1 MNINGDVMRKLLA
14 ALSLCL
20 VATDLLSQGISGK
33 AGIAHVANSDAT
45 ASTAS
50 GSSITLLMGT
60 SLAAGQS
67 IVLCVFSGNRRDVTF
82 TVTDNGP
89 VAGSNSYSTDRSQNL
104 ATKGGTIAVLHA
116 DNISIAG
123 HNPATLT
130 ITPSGT
136 GSIFAVASAYSGLTS
151 SSFDKTNSAN
161 SRSKLPDSGSSGF
174 LSQADELVF
183 GCMAT
188 AARSGD
194 TISAGSGFTLR
205 NTAGRQRIA
214 SEDQVVN
221 SKAGINATFSQAVS
235 REWATI
241 VTTFK

>member
-89 VAGSNSYSTDRSQNL
+89 VTGTNTYSTDRSQNL
-104 ATKGGTIAVLHA
+104 ATNGGTIAVLHA

-136 GSIFAVASAYSGLTS
+136 GSIFALASAYSGLIS
-151 SSFDKTNSAN
+151 SSFDKSNSAN
-161 SRSKLPDSGSSGF
+161 SSSNLPDSGSSGS
-174 LSQADELVF
+174 LSQANELVF
-183 GCMAT
+183 GCMAN
-188 AARSGD
+188 AARPGV

-214 SEDQVVN
+214 NEDQVVN
-221 SKAGINATFSQAVS
+221 SKAGIDATFSQVVS
-235 REWATI
+235 REWAAI
-241 VTTFK
+241 VTTYK

>member
-1 MNINGDVMRKLLA
+1 MRKLLA
-14 ALSLCL
+14 VLSVCL
-20 VATDLLSQGISGK
+20 FSTGLLSQGMGGNV
-33 AGIAHVANSDAT
+33 GIAHVASSDVT
-45 ASTAS
+45 VSTAS

-67 IVLCVFSGNRRDVTF
+67 IVVCVFSGNGRDVTF

-89 VAGSNSYSTDRSQNL
+89 VAGTNSYSTDRSQNL
-104 ATKGGTIAVLHA
+104 ATNGGTIAVLHA

-136 GSIFAVASAYSGLTS
+136 GSIFAVASAYSGLIS
-151 SSFDKTNSAN
+151 SSFDKSNSAN
-161 SRSKLPDSGSSGF
+161 SSSNLPDSGSSGS
-174 LSQADELVF
+174 LSQANELVF
-183 GCMAT
+183 GCMAR
-188 AARSGD
+188 ARRGV

-214 SEDQVVN
+214 NEDQVVN
-221 SKAGINATFSQAVS
+221 SKAGIDATFSQVVS
-235 REWATI
+235 REWAAI
-241 VTTFK
+241 VTTYK

>member
-50 GSSITLLMGT
+50 GSSITLLMRT

-89 VAGSNSYSTDRSQNL
+89 VT
-104 ATKGGTIAVLHA
+104 GT
-116 DNISIAG
+116 
-123 HNPATLT
+123 
-130 ITPSGT
+130 
-136 GSIFAVASAYSGLTS
+136 
-151 SSFDKTNSAN
+151 
-161 SRSKLPDSGSSGF
+161 
-174 LSQADELVF
+174 
-183 GCMAT
+183 
-188 AARSGD
+188 
-194 TISAGSGFTLR
+194 
-205 NTAGRQRIA
+205 NT
-214 SEDQVVN
+214 
-221 SKAGINATFSQAVS
+221 
-235 REWATI
+235 
-241 VTTFK
+241 

>member
-50 GSSITLLMGT
+50 GSSITLLMRT

-89 VAGSNSYSTDRSQNL
+89 VAGSNIYTTDRSQNL

-123 HNPATLT
+123 HNRTKTGTPLCRRNLANRQLASTCKVLGLERIGWHSFRHSNATLLDSVGT
-130 ITPSGT
+130 PRGTVSAILGHSSSEITEIYVHSLPSGARE
-136 GSIFAVASAYSGLTS
+136 AVEKVEALLIGPNRTQIEEIQNL
-151 SSFDKTNSAN
+151 
-161 SRSKLPDSGSSGF
+161 
-174 LSQADELVF
+174 
-183 GCMAT
+183 AT
-188 AARSGD
+188 PV
-194 TISAGSGFTLR
+194 I
-205 NTAGRQRIA
+205 Q
-214 SEDQVVN
+214 
-221 SKAGINATFSQAVS
+221 
-235 REWATI
+235 
-241 VTTFK
+241 